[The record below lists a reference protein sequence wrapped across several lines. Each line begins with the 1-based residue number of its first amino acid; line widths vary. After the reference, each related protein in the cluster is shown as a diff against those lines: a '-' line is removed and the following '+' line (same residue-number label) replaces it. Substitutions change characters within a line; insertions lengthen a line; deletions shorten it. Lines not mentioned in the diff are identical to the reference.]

1 MAIKCYYRMF
11 FAICILVQL
20 IETVNSECQKKC
32 EFKTEYCDSYTGQCE
47 PCESICSPPNNPKF
61 NECGQNCVP
70 FLQVSIRYYNK
81 SSIIGTYITVI
92 LTIPGCVVKDSSPQL
107 LGYFTKFHSWIYQDF
122 YKYNSIISEFD
133 YRDIFLYLV
142 IPIIHDLLYQNML
155 FKYLIFLFW
164 YAFFLLFYNFRTYF
178 FRIKQRKLIPDSLKL
193 FWWSSLVSQLLL

>member
-1 MAIKCYYRMF
+1 MAIKCYYHRMF

-81 SSIIGTYITVI
+81 SSIMCSKKFQSSIT
-92 LTIPGCVVKDSSPQL
+92 G
-107 LGYFTKFHSWIYQDF
+107 
-122 YKYNSIISEFD
+122 IS
-133 YRDIFLYLV
+133 Y
-142 IPIIHDLLYQNML
+142 
-155 FKYLIFLFW
+155 
-164 YAFFLLFYNFRTYF
+164 
-178 FRIKQRKLIPDSLKL
+178 
-193 FWWSSLVSQLLL
+193 

>member
-81 SSIIGTYITVI
+81 SSIIGT
-92 LTIPGCVVKDSSPQL
+92 
-107 LGYFTKFHSWIYQDF
+107 
-122 YKYNSIISEFD
+122 
-133 YRDIFLYLV
+133 
-142 IPIIHDLLYQNML
+142 
-155 FKYLIFLFW
+155 
-164 YAFFLLFYNFRTYF
+164 
-178 FRIKQRKLIPDSLKL
+178 
-193 FWWSSLVSQLLL
+193 